1 MKKDFNVI
9 LNNRFT
15 ILEDDT
21 ELTIESFNK
30 AMEEGGG
37 GKVLGHKKSRAEEW
51 ISQSTWRKMEDW
63 KHIRKRLLDAIST
76 LLKERVE
83 K

>member
-37 GKVLGHKKSRAEEW
+37 GKSAWSQEIQSRGMDIPIHLE
-51 ISQSTWRKMEDW
+51 KNG
-63 KHIRKRLLDAIST
+63 RLETHTKTSA
-76 LLKERVE
+76 
-83 K
+83 

>member
-37 GKVLGHKKSRAEEW
+37 GEKCLVTRNPEQRNGYPNPPGEK
-51 ISQSTWRKMEDW
+51 W
-63 KHIRKRLLDAIST
+63 KIGNTYENVCLMPYLLY
-76 LLKERVE
+76 
-83 K
+83 